1 MPCLFLPFGLPL
13 VALVLMVVLS
23 AVRTWRRLRR
33 WLGWRLIGDRLGCL
47 TLLPPSD
54 TTPALG
60 PLPLLTATDS
70 TFAVWLSWRRPS
82 LARGRDGML
91 LLPDQMTTDDW
102 RALRLWLRQ
111 RAGRPAAEGV

>member
-1 MPCLFLPFGLPL
+1 M
-13 VALVLMVVLS
+13 VALS

-33 WLGWRLIGDRLGCL
+33 WQGWCLIGDRLGCL

-54 TTPALG
+54 TIPALG

-70 TFAVWLSWRRPS
+70 TFGVWLNWRRP
-82 LARGRDGML
+82 LPARGRDDLL
-91 LLPDQMTTDDW
+91 LLPDQMSADDW

-111 RAGRPAAEGV
+111 RAGRPAPEDV